1 MSVKPSGVTRI
12 TSKNISKVKNN
23 NDKGTKNHKVDNVD
37 GKPAI
42 LAILK
47 YILYFKWPYHAEYL
61 PKMVLKRG
69 HWKA

>member
-1 MSVKPSGVTRI
+1 
-12 TSKNISKVKNN
+12 VKNN

-47 YILYFKWPYHAEYL
+47 YILYFKWPYLAEYL